1 MRLPWLAG
9 CAIIAMLPLLWLP
22 VLPGPCSLAGASA
35 LALALI
41 RLHGRA
47 VAGVAMTLLL
57 VVWGVLS
64 AHQALWPTRHLT
76 GAIRQ
81 AEVILSETDG
91 QTLHR
96 GQMVRLRGRYLFPP
110 VGVTLYGELA
120 PAPACAGQHWLM
132 TLRLRPVHG
141 QLNDGGF
148 DSQRY
153 ALAQHRPLSGGIVAA
168 SALDARCSLRARY
181 LTSLTRRLQT
191 YPWRAVMLGLGMGER
206 LSLPTEIKVLMQNTG
221 TSHLMAISGLHIAL
235 AASLIML
242 LLRGVQY
249 ILPGRWIGWRL
260 PLLAG
265 LAGAVGYA
273 WLTGMQPPA
282 LRTCLGLA
290 VCCAL
295 RLSGQR
301 WTAWQVWLCCLGA
314 ILVADPLAVLSQS
327 LWLSAFAV
335 AGLIFWFQWLPLPA
349 GRWRWP
355 WKTIIALVHLQ
366 AGVTLLLLPLQL
378 LLFHGVSLTSMA
390 ANLLAVPLVTLL
402 AVPLILTAMLV
413 HLSGPDIV
421 ESLLW
426 LAADRVLAVLFWGLR
441 RLPDGWLTLDT
452 RWLWISI
459 LPWLLVMGWRFQSWR
474 HSPALCLSV
483 LFLLTRP
490 FSRQPP
496 ADEWRVTMLDVGQGL
511 AMVIERHGK
520 ALLYDTG
527 PAWPQGDSGQQVI
540 IPWLRW
546 HHLQLQGIMLS
557 HEHLDHRGGLD
568 SVLQAWPQAWVRSPL
583 GWAHHLPCHRGER
596 WQWQGLNFQALW
608 PLPGSTAKGNNH
620 SCVVRIDDGRSSI
633 LLTGDIERQAEQ
645 AMISRY
651 WRHLTSTLI
660 QVPHHGSNT
669 SSSALLIRR
678 VDGAAALASASRY
691 NAWRMPSYKVVQR
704 YRQRGY
710 RWFATP
716 QQGQITV
723 VFSAEGWQIHS
734 LRDQVL
740 PRWYHQWFGAP
751 ADNG

>member
-1 MRLPWLAG
+1 
-9 CAIIAMLPLLWLP
+9 
-22 VLPGPCSLAGASA
+22 
-35 LALALI
+35 
-41 RLHGRA
+41 
-47 VAGVAMTLLL
+47 
-57 VVWGVLS
+57 
-64 AHQALWPTRHLT
+64 
-76 GAIRQ
+76 
-81 AEVILSETDG
+81 
-91 QTLHR
+91 
-96 GQMVRLRGRYLFPP
+96 
-110 VGVTLYGELA
+110 
-120 PAPACAGQHWLM
+120 
-132 TLRLRPVHG
+132 
-141 QLNDGGF
+141 
-148 DSQRY
+148 
-153 ALAQHRPLSGGIVAA
+153 
-168 SALDARCSLRARY
+168 
-181 LTSLTRRLQT
+181 
-191 YPWRAVMLGLGMGER
+191 
-206 LSLPTEIKVLMQNTG
+206 
-221 TSHLMAISGLHIAL
+221 
-235 AASLIML
+235 
-242 LLRGVQY
+242 
-249 ILPGRWIGWRL
+249 
-260 PLLAG
+260 
-265 LAGAVGYA
+265 
-273 WLTGMQPPA
+273 
-282 LRTCLGLA
+282 
-290 VCCAL
+290 
-295 RLSGQR
+295 
-301 WTAWQVWLCCLGA
+301 
-314 ILVADPLAVLSQS
+314 
-327 LWLSAFAV
+327 
-335 AGLIFWFQWLPLPA
+335 
-349 GRWRWP
+349 
-355 WKTIIALVHLQ
+355 
-366 AGVTLLLLPLQL
+366 
-378 LLFHGVSLTSMA
+378 MA

-413 HLSGPDIV
+413 HLSGPEIV

-426 LAADRVLAVLFWGLR
+426 LAADRVLALLFWGLR
-441 RLPDGWLTLDT
+441 RLPDGWLTLDA

>member
-260 PLLAG
+260 PLVAG

-355 WKTIIALVHLQ
+355 WKPIIALVHLQ
-366 AGVTLLLLPLQL
+366 AGVTLLLPLQL
-378 LLFHGVSLTSMA
+378 LLFHGISLTSMA

-413 HLSGPDIV
+413 HLSGPEIV

-459 LPWLLVMGWRFQSWR
+459 LPRLLVMGWRFQSWR

-568 SVLQAWPQAWVRSPL
+568 SVLGAQPVRL
-583 GWAHHLPCHRGER
+583 GA
-596 WQWQGLNFQALW
+596 
-608 PLPGSTAKGNNH
+608 
-620 SCVVRIDDGRSSI
+620 
-633 LLTGDIERQAEQ
+633 
-645 AMISRY
+645 
-651 WRHLTSTLI
+651 
-660 QVPHHGSNT
+660 
-669 SSSALLIRR
+669 SSA
-678 VDGAAALASASRY
+678 VSSR
-691 NAWRMPSYKVVQR
+691 
-704 YRQRGY
+704 
-710 RWFATP
+710 
-716 QQGQITV
+716 
-723 VFSAEGWQIHS
+723 
-734 LRDQVL
+734 
-740 PRWYHQWFGAP
+740 
-751 ADNG
+751 

>member
-260 PLLAG
+260 PLVAG

-349 GRWRWP
+349 GLWRWP

-426 LAADRVLAVLFWGLR
+426 LAADRVLALLFWGLR
-441 RLPDGWLTLDT
+441 RLPDGWLTLDA

-483 LFLLTRP
+483 LFLLTR
-490 FSRQPP
+490 
-496 ADEWRVTMLDVGQGL
+496 
-511 AMVIERHGK
+511 
-520 ALLYDTG
+520 
-527 PAWPQGDSGQQVI
+527 
-540 IPWLRW
+540 
-546 HHLQLQGIMLS
+546 
-557 HEHLDHRGGLD
+557 
-568 SVLQAWPQAWVRSPL
+568 
-583 GWAHHLPCHRGER
+583 
-596 WQWQGLNFQALW
+596 
-608 PLPGSTAKGNNH
+608 H
-620 SCVVRIDDGRSSI
+620 S
-633 LLTGDIERQAEQ
+633 
-645 AMISRY
+645 
-651 WRHLTSTLI
+651 
-660 QVPHHGSNT
+660 
-669 SSSALLIRR
+669 
-678 VDGAAALASASRY
+678 
-691 NAWRMPSYKVVQR
+691 
-704 YRQRGY
+704 
-710 RWFATP
+710 
-716 QQGQITV
+716 
-723 VFSAEGWQIHS
+723 
-734 LRDQVL
+734 
-740 PRWYHQWFGAP
+740 
-751 ADNG
+751 ADNRLRTNGG

>member
-249 ILPGRWIGWRL
+249 ILPGRWIGWRRRL
-260 PLLAG
+260 CLADRYAAAGPAHLLRACGLLCFTFVGSTLDGVAGVALLSGSDTGCRPAGGPVAKPVAICLRRGGADLLVPVAPVACRPLA
-265 LAGAVGYA
+265 
-273 WLTGMQPPA
+273 
-282 LRTCLGLA
+282 LA
-290 VCCAL
+290 VEDHNCSC
-295 RLSGQR
+295 S
-301 WTAWQVWLCCLGA
+301 
-314 ILVADPLAVLSQS
+314 
-327 LWLSAFAV
+327 FA
-335 AGLIFWFQWLPLPA
+335 
-349 GRWRWP
+349 
-355 WKTIIALVHLQ
+355 
-366 AGVTLLLLPLQL
+366 
-378 LLFHGVSLTSMA
+378 
-390 ANLLAVPLVTLL
+390 
-402 AVPLILTAMLV
+402 
-413 HLSGPDIV
+413 
-421 ESLLW
+421 
-426 LAADRVLAVLFWGLR
+426 
-441 RLPDGWLTLDT
+441 
-452 RWLWISI
+452 
-459 LPWLLVMGWRFQSWR
+459 GWRD
-474 HSPALCLSV
+474 AAAAAAAV
-483 LFLLTRP
+483 V
-490 FSRQPP
+490 
-496 ADEWRVTMLDVGQGL
+496 A
-511 AMVIERHGK
+511 
-520 ALLYDTG
+520 
-527 PAWPQGDSGQQVI
+527 
-540 IPWLRW
+540 IPW
-546 HHLQLQGIMLS
+546 HKP
-557 HEHLDHRGGLD
+557 D
-568 SVLQAWPQAWVRSPL
+568 
-583 GWAHHLPCHRGER
+583 
-596 WQWQGLNFQALW
+596 
-608 PLPGSTAKGNNH
+608 
-620 SCVVRIDDGRSSI
+620 
-633 LLTGDIERQAEQ
+633 
-645 AMISRY
+645 
-651 WRHLTSTLI
+651 
-660 QVPHHGSNT
+660 
-669 SSSALLIRR
+669 
-678 VDGAAALASASRY
+678 VDG
-691 NAWRMPSYKVVQR
+691 
-704 YRQRGY
+704 G
-710 RWFATP
+710 
-716 QQGQITV
+716 
-723 VFSAEGWQIHS
+723 
-734 LRDQVL
+734 
-740 PRWYHQWFGAP
+740 
-751 ADNG
+751 

>member
-181 LTSLTRRLQT
+181 LASLTRRLQT
-191 YPWRAVMLGLGMGER
+191 CPWRAVMLGLGMGER

-413 HLSGPDIV
+413 HLSGPEIV

-441 RLPDGWLTLDT
+441 RLPDGWLT
-452 RWLWISI
+452 
-459 LPWLLVMGWRFQSWR
+459 
-474 HSPALCLSV
+474 
-483 LFLLTRP
+483 
-490 FSRQPP
+490 
-496 ADEWRVTMLDVGQGL
+496 
-511 AMVIERHGK
+511 
-520 ALLYDTG
+520 
-527 PAWPQGDSGQQVI
+527 
-540 IPWLRW
+540 
-546 HHLQLQGIMLS
+546 
-557 HEHLDHRGGLD
+557 LDHRGGLD

>member
-9 CAIIAMLPLLWLP
+9 CASIAMLPLLWLP
-22 VLPGPCSLAGASA
+22 VLPGPHVLASA
-35 LALALI
+35 CLAALLLT
-41 RLHGRA
+41 RLRGTA
-47 VAGVAMTLLL
+47 MACVAMTLLL
-57 VVWGVLS
+57 MIWGVLS

-91 QTLHR
+91 QALHR
-96 GQMVRLRGRYLFPP
+96 GQIVRLAGHYLFPP
-110 VGVTLYGELA
+110 VGVTLYGELT

-168 SALDARCSLRARY
+168 SALDPRCSLRARY
-181 LTSLTRRLQT
+181 LASLTRRLEP

-206 LSLPTEIKVLMQNTG
+206 LTLPTAIKVLMQNTG

-235 AASLIML
+235 AASLIVL

-260 PLLAG
+260 PLIL
-265 LAGAVGYA
+265 GAMLLH
-273 WLTGMQPPA
+273 LTGPGM
-282 LRTCLGLA
+282 
-290 VCCAL
+290 
-295 RLSGQR
+295 
-301 WTAWQVWLCCLGA
+301 
-314 ILVADPLAVLSQS
+314 
-327 LWLSAFAV
+327 
-335 AGLIFWFQWLPLPA
+335 
-349 GRWRWP
+349 
-355 WKTIIALVHLQ
+355 
-366 AGVTLLLLPLQL
+366 
-378 LLFHGVSLTSMA
+378 
-390 ANLLAVPLVTLL
+390 
-402 AVPLILTAMLV
+402 
-413 HLSGPDIV
+413 V

-426 LAADRVLAVLFWGLR
+426 LAADRVLALLFWGLR
-441 RLPDGWLTLDT
+441 HLPDGWLPLDA
-452 RWLWISI
+452 RWLWISS

-474 HSPALCLSV
+474 HFPALCLSV
-483 LFLLTRP
+483 LLLLMRP
-490 FSRQPP
+490 FWRPFP

-546 HHLQLQGIMLS
+546 HHLQLQGIVLS
-557 HEHLDHRGGLD
+557 HEHLDHRGGLN

-583 GWAHHLPCHRGER
+583 GWARHLPCHRGER

-651 WRHLTSTLI
+651 WQHLTSTLI

-669 SSSALLIRR
+669 SSSELLVHR
-678 VDGAAALASASRY
+678 VEGEAALASASRY